1 MRRAERRAETPRRL
15 APSRLGRDAPLGPEA
30 QSSAARFP
38 GRLWRCRSCAR
49 LRVALGATPTP
60 LARFIWSRDGPR
72 ASSMGGV
79 ASTVQN
85 GVSAEREGAG
95 GATFLELWLLRP
107 SLESL
112 RVVD

>member
-1 MRRAERRAETPRRL
+1 MCRDPAPPGSIPPGTGRAPRSGGAELGRAVPGSAVEMPQLRPPPGRPGRDPHATRLLHLVTRRA
-15 APSRLGRDAPLGPEA
+15 
-30 QSSAARFP
+30 
-38 GRLWRCRSCAR
+38 SCQQQG
-49 LRVALGATPTP
+49 V
-60 LARFIWSRDGPR
+60 
-72 ASSMGGV
+72 GG

-107 SLESL
+107 SLESP

>member
-49 LRVALGATPTP
+49 LLLEGRDPHATRSLHLVT
-60 LARFIWSRDGPR
+60 RR
-72 ASSMGGV
+72 ASCQQRGVGG

-107 SLESL
+107 SLESP